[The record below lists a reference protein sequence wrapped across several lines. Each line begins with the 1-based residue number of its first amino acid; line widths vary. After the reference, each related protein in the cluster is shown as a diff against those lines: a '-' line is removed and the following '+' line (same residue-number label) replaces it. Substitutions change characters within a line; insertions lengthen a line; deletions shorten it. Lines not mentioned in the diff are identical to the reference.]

1 MYDCG
6 KRQNLVKQELKRKK
20 EKNIQIMTKVTV
32 HSSFSWWHS
41 FTLSFYSF
49 VEVHFNVL
57 WTYPF
62 KLTGKEN
69 QVFLFALFYWVLFDL
84 LFFRCF
90 KITFF
95 GTRLVEWGV
104 LSIVCLLF
112 VSSSYKGTHVGHGI
126 KTLITSVQGM
136 LGDNSSPVA
145 ILFQVHKHP
154 AKDRVVSD

>member
-1 MYDCG
+1 MVLQLT
-6 KRQNLVKQELKRKK
+6 RANVWLWQETKIWSNRNWKGRN
-20 EKNIQIMTKVTV
+20 NIQIMAKVTV

-69 QVFLFALFYWVLFDL
+69 QVFLFALFYWVLFNL

-95 GTRLVEWGV
+95 VTRLVEWGV

-112 VSSSYKGTHVGHGI
+112 VSFVI
-126 KTLITSVQGM
+126 KEHMWGM
-136 LGDNSSPVA
+136 G
-145 ILFQVHKHP
+145 
-154 AKDRVVSD
+154 